1 MYRGLPCEKSAE
13 IFKNISFCEKL
24 KFENVI
30 GNNNMADAKIAGIT
44 PAELSFNG
52 K

>member
-1 MYRGLPCEKSAE
+1 M
-13 IFKNISFCEKL
+13 FKNISFCEKL

-30 GNNNMADAKIAGIT
+30 GNNNKAEAKIAGIT
-44 PAELSFNG
+44 SAELIFNG